1 MRDFYGGDDDDG
13 KSRFAWL
20 DRQLAKAGLDK
31 RTAARLT
38 LGFAVAL
45 AGSLTFVALKLPLPW
60 FLGSLTFCL
69 VASVLNAPI
78 ERPSALSIPM
88 RAVLGVT
95 VGTAF
100 TPALLAKIGGMA
112 GSLAILIPFV
122 ALITWA
128 GMLFFERVVRWDRPT
143 AFFCAVPGGLTDMI
157 TMAQDSGANA
167 RTVTLVQA
175 TRIVMLVFLLP
186 FWLQWTSNHRVTGLP
201 LQGVWL
207 RDFLLIDAIVLVALG
222 WGGWKLAARIELAGA
237 PLVGPMILSGLA
249 HASGLTSARVPV
261 EVLTFAQITLG
272 ILLGAQFRGLTFKEF
287 STTMMASIGFAIL
300 LLVLTAL
307 AAIFVSRL
315 TGFDSASVL
324 LAYAPGG
331 QTELNLLAYILGL
344 DVAFTALHHLV
355 RLAIVIFGA
364 QLILKANKNWRRPP
378 PT

>member
-1 MRDFYGGDDDDG
+1 MRDLYGHDGDEG
-13 KSRFAWL
+13 KSRFARF
-20 DRQLAKAGLDK
+20 DRQLAKINLD
-31 RTAARLT
+31 RVTAARLA
-38 LGFAVAL
+38 LGFAIAL
-45 AGSLTFVALKLPLPW
+45 AGSLTFVSLRLPLPW

-69 VASVLNAPI
+69 VASVLNAPF
-78 ERPSALSIPM
+78 ERPAALSIPT

-112 GSLAILIPFV
+112 GSLAILVPFV

-128 GMLFFERVVRWDRPT
+128 GMLYFERVVRWDRPT

-157 TMAQDSGANA
+157 SMAHDAGANA

-186 FWLQWTSNHRVTGLP
+186 FWLQWTSAHRVSGLP

-207 RDFLLIDAIVLVALG
+207 SQFLLVDAIVLIGLG
-222 WGGWKLAARIELAGA
+222 WAGWRLAERIGIAGA

-249 HASGLTSARVPV
+249 HAGGLTSASVPV
-261 EVLTFAQITLG
+261 EVLTFAQVTLG
-272 ILLGAQFRGLTFKEF
+272 ILLGAQFRGLTWKEF
-287 STTMMASIGFAIL
+287 STTMTASIGFALVL
-300 LLVLTAL
+300 LLLTAL
-307 AAIFVSRL
+307 AAILVSRL

-344 DVAFTALHHLV
+344 DVAYTALHHLV

-364 QLILKANKNWRRPP
+364 QLIFKANRDWRRPP
-378 PT
+378 S